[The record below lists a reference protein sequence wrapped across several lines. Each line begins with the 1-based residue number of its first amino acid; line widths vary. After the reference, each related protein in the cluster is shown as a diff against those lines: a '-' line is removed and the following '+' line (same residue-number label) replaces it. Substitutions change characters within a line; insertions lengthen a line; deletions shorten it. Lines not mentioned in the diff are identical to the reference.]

1 MKSGNTAVTK
11 VNWDVGQVFDG
22 NRLPK
27 LADDGLRVIGS
38 HLEDDVASC
47 VAPQRCQDLAR
58 NLFSELVGDDEVGS
72 VFACYRRAQPVEV
85 ADGGEGSS
93 EA

>member
-27 LADDGLRVIGS
+27 SADDGLRVIGS

-47 VAPQRCQDLAR
+47 VARQRCQDLAR

-72 VFACYRRAQPVEV
+72 GICVLPGARSAGRSR
-85 ADGGEGSS
+85 GRGRGE
-93 EA
+93 